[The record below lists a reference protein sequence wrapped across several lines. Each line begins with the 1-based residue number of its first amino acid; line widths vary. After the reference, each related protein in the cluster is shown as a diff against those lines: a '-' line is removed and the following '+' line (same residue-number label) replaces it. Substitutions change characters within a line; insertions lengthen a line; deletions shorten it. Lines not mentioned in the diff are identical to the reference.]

1 MIDSSFA
8 RNELHYVSFL
18 AILRGMT
25 NPTNLSAVPA
35 ASPETRR
42 TMPHNNEAEQVL
54 LGALLVNNNN
64 LEKVSEFLKPQH
76 FYTDVHARI
85 FEAISKLVDRGQDAS
100 PITLKQY
107 FADDEAL
114 KDLGGGQYLD
124 DLADNIISV
133 VDVYEFGRQIYE
145 LHLRRALIVL
155 GEDVVNNAYKPD
167 LDLGPSEQIGHAE
180 QQLFDLATQGDF
192 KSGFTSLIDSVTS
205 AIKTAEKAY
214 QHDGGITGVTTGL
227 VDLDKKL
234 GGLQSS
240 DLLILAG
247 RPSMG
252 KSALATNIAYNAAK
266 RYAQTNGEEGA
277 AVGIFQMEMSAEQLA
292 NRILADETGIP
303 SDQIR
308 RGEIRDTDFQKFVEA
323 STLMSKIPLFIDD
336 TPGLTVNSIRTRA
349 RRLKRTHNLG
359 MLVIDYIQLI
369 MGSSRSS
376 QANRVQEVSEIS
388 RGLKIL
394 AKELQIPVIGLAQL
408 SRAVE
413 QRENK
418 RPQLSDLRESG
429 SIEQDA
435 DVVMFV
441 YREQYYLERDE
452 PARRPEEDE
461 SRFNERYS
469 DWQERCQQAHGIA
482 ECIVAKQR
490 HGPIGTVRMQF
501 TGEFTRF
508 SDLDTHHNFEP
519 AE

>member
-1 MIDSSFA
+1 MSNAPVSQTPVANDS
-8 RNELHYVSFL
+8 
-18 AILRGMT
+18 
-25 NPTNLSAVPA
+25 
-35 ASPETRR
+35 ASQR
-42 TMPHNNEAEQVL
+42 TMPHNTEAEQLL

-64 LEKVSEFLKPQH
+64 LEKVSEFLKAQH

-133 VDVYEFGRQIYE
+133 VDVYEFGRQVYE

-167 LDLGPSEQIGHAE
+167 LDLGPTEQIGQAE
-180 QQLFDLATQGDF
+180 QQLFELATQGDF
-192 KSGFTSLIDSVTS
+192 KGGFIPLLDSVTA
-205 AIKTAEKAY
+205 AIKTAEQAY

-234 GGLQSS
+234 GGLQGS

-266 RYAQTNGEEGA
+266 RYALTNGEEGA
-277 AVGIFQMEMSAEQLA
+277 SVGIFQLEMSAEQLA

-308 RGEIRDTDFQKFVEA
+308 RGEIKDTDFQKFVEA
-323 STLMSKIPLFIDD
+323 SNLMSKVPLFIDD

-349 RRLKRTHNLG
+349 RRLRRTHGLG
-359 MLVIDYIQLI
+359 LIVIDYLQLL
-369 MGSSRSS
+369 MGSSKSS

-394 AKELQIPVIGLAQL
+394 AKELEIPVIALAQL

-413 QRENK
+413 QRDNK

-441 YREQYYLERDE
+441 YREQYYLPTGKNVASRRTGLQNVSL
-452 PARRPEEDE
+452 PNSVTARLAPFACN
-461 SRFNERYS
+461 SQVNS
-469 DWQERCQQAHGIA
+469 HALATLIP
-482 ECIVAKQR
+482 IMISQR
-490 HGPIGTVRMQF
+490 LTHNLYV
-501 TGEFTRF
+501 TRAQ
-508 SDLDTHHNFEP
+508 T
-519 AE
+519 

>member
-1 MIDSSFA
+1 MVMTASTTVNPQPANDS
-8 RNELHYVSFL
+8 
-18 AILRGMT
+18 
-25 NPTNLSAVPA
+25 PQQ
-35 ASPETRR
+35 R
-42 TMPHNNEAEQVL
+42 TMPHNNEAEQIL

-64 LEKVSEFLKPQH
+64 LEKVSEFLKAQH
-76 FYTDVHARI
+76 FYLDIHARI
-85 FEAISKLVDRGQDAS
+85 FEALTKLIDRGQDAS
-100 PITLKQY
+100 PVTLKQY
-107 FADDEAL
+107 FQDDTAL
-114 KDLGGGQYLD
+114 ADLGGGKYLD

-133 VDVYEFGRQIYE
+133 VDVQEFGRQIHE
-145 LHLRRALIVL
+145 LHLRRALIIL
-155 GEDVVNNAYKPD
+155 GEDIVNDAYKPD
-167 LDLGPSEQIGHAE
+167 LDLSPTDQIGDAE
-180 QQLFDLATQGDF
+180 QQLFELATQGDF
-192 KSGFTSLIDSVTS
+192 KGGFVPLITSVTA
-205 AIKTAEKAY
+205 AIKTAEQSY

-234 GGLQSS
+234 GGLQNS

-252 KSALATNIAYNAAK
+252 KSALATNIGYNAAR
-266 RYAQTNGEEGA
+266 RYSQTDGKEGA
-277 AVGIFQMEMSAEQLA
+277 VVGIFQLEMSAEQLA
-292 NRILADETGIP
+292 NRILADETCIP

-308 RGEIRDTDFQKFVEA
+308 RGEIKDTDFQKFVEA
-323 STLMSKIPLFIDD
+323 STLMSQTPMFIDD

-359 MLVIDYIQLI
+359 LIIIDYLQLL
-369 MGSSRSS
+369 MGSSKAS
-376 QANRVQEVSEIS
+376 QQNRVQEVSEIS

-394 AKELQIPVIGLAQL
+394 AKELEIPVVALAQL

-418 RPQLSDLRESG
+418 RPQLADLRESG

-452 PARRPEEDE
+452 PARRPEEDD
-461 SRFNERYS
+461 SKFNARYA
-469 DWQERCQQAHGIA
+469 DWQQRCQEAHNVA

-508 SDLDTHHNFEP
+508 SDLDMHHQFDS
-519 AE
+519 

>member
-1 MIDSSFA
+1 MTTASSTA
-8 RNELHYVSFL
+8 PAND
-18 AILRGMT
+18 T
-25 NPTNLSAVPA
+25 SAQRV
-35 ASPETRR
+35 
-42 TMPHNNEAEQVL
+42 MPSNNEAEQIL
-54 LGALLVNNNN
+54 LGALLVNNHN
-64 LEKVSEFLKPQH
+64 LEKVAEFLKPQH
-76 FYTDVHARI
+76 FYLDIHARI
-85 FEAISKLVDRGQDAS
+85 FEAIAKLVDRGQDAS

-107 FADDEAL
+107 FHEDEAL

-133 VDVYEFGRQIYE
+133 VDVEEFGRQIHE

-155 GEDVVNNAYKPD
+155 GEDIVNDAYKPD
-167 LDLGPSEQIGHAE
+167 LDRAPTDQISAAE

-192 KSGFTSLIDSVTS
+192 KGGFIPLITSVTE
-205 AIKTAEKAY
+205 AIKTAERAY

-227 VDLDKKL
+227 IDLDKKL
-234 GGLQSS
+234 GGLQNS
-240 DLLILAG
+240 DLIILAG

-252 KSALATNIAYNAAK
+252 KSALATNVGYNAAR
-266 RYAQTNGEEGA
+266 RYAETKGAEGA
-277 AVGIFQMEMSAEQLA
+277 AVGIFQLEMSGEQLA

-303 SDQIR
+303 SDSIR

-323 STLMSKIPLFIDD
+323 SNIMQETPLFIDD

-359 MLVIDYIQLI
+359 LIIIDYLQLL
-369 MGSSRSS
+369 MGSSRASM
-376 QANRVQEVSEIS
+376 QNRVQEVSEIS

-394 AKELQIPVIGLAQL
+394 AKELEIPVIALAQL

-413 QRENK
+413 QRDNK

-441 YREQYYLERDE
+441 YREQYYLEREE

-461 SRFNERYS
+461 GRFNERYA
-469 DWQERCQQAHGIA
+469 DWQQRCQEAHNIA

-490 HGPIGTVRMQF
+490 HGPIGTVRLQF

-508 SDLDTHHNFEP
+508 SDLDTHHLNDS
-519 AE
+519 